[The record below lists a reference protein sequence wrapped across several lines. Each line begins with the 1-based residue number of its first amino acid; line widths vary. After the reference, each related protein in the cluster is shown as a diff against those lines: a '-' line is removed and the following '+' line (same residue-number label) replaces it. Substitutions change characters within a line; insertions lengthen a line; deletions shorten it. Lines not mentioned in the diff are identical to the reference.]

1 MPTSPKDMMKVMMNN
16 LVDKTGHDFGY
27 WIKTVK
33 SSDVEKHMAIIKFLK
48 SEHGLT
54 HGYANFIAFK
64 VREENEPSKSDTDLV
79 NELFKGPKKAIKPLY
94 DELVNIV
101 LTFGDDVDISPRK
114 TYVTIRRTK
123 QFAIFKPSTKDRLDV
138 GLILKGIDET
148 PRLQIGK
155 QFSGMMTHC
164 VAIYSKKDLNSEI
177 KSWLK
182 DAYKK
187 A

>member
-16 LVDKTGHDFGY
+16 LVDKTGHDLGY

-79 NELFKGPKKAIKPLY
+79 NELFKGPKK
-94 DELVNIV
+94 
-101 LTFGDDVDISPRK
+101 S
-114 TYVTIRRTK
+114 
-123 QFAIFKPSTKDRLDV
+123 
-138 GLILKGIDET
+138 
-148 PRLQIGK
+148 
-155 QFSGMMTHC
+155 H
-164 VAIYSKKDLNSEI
+164 
-177 KSWLK
+177 
-182 DAYKK
+182 
-187 A
+187 